1 MTTISI
7 PMPSELLAFIDRII
21 LSGEVENRAQAVRK
35 AVRRMQEQIEIDEIL
50 EASRQIQ
57 KGISYKGNLKD
68 ILKQR
73 KNA

>member
-7 PMPSELLAFIDRII
+7 PMPSELLDFIDRII

-35 AVRRMQEQIEIDEIL
+35 AVRRMQEQIEIDEIF